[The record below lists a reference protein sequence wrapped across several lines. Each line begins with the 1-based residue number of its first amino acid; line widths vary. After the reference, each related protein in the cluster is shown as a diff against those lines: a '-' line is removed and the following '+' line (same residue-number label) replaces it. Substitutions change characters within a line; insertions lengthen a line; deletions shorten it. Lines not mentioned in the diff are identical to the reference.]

1 MLTFDTYK
9 AVKALREAGF
19 DDAQAEAVTEQ
30 ISVAI
35 DESVATKDDVG
46 KAQAELKTEV
56 TELRTELKTDV
67 AELRAELGQVRTELK
82 ADVAELRAELGQVR
96 TELGQVRTE
105 LKADVA
111 ELRTELGQVRTELK
125 ADVAELRA
133 ESRSDMEKLELRM
146 TNKLYAAVAGGAG
159 LIKALDFL
167 FG

>member
-46 KAQAELKTEV
+46 KAQVEFKTEI
-56 TELRTELKTDV
+56 TELRTELGQVRTELKADV
-67 AELRAELGQVRTELK
+67 AELRTELGQVRTELK
-82 ADVAELRAELGQVR
+82 ADVAELRAELGQV
-96 TELGQVRTE
+96 
-105 LKADVA
+105 
-111 ELRTELGQVRTELK
+111 RTELGQVRTELK